1 MIKLV
6 KILKDNNISYFKIYN
21 DLFNVTRNSFMLKI
35 ALKTDF
41 TILELNKIKN
51 YLISLNII
59 DEDFDIGEFLEDV
72 WLFFFF
78 GNNNQVVGKW

>member
-6 KILKDNNISYFKIYN
+6 KILKDNNISYFHIYN
-21 DLFNVTRNSFMLKI
+21 DLFNITRNSFMLKI

-59 DEDFDIGEFLEDV
+59 DKNFDIGEFLDDV